1 MRALINLFPNV
12 PESQQEKINTIMPR
26 VFSFLLEEIP
36 EEVIRLASELHYQRS
51 QNITIEVLTPI
62 SFSPK
67 QIDELYCIDGNELKF
82 TSIEAR
88 NHCTAVHG
96 FRKFDD
102 SELPPDARTMFDEAH
117 QLWIEEIGHNDFTD
131 GRFLGL
137 MSKKVNILKAGI
149 EVIANSDAHNVF
161 DVLRSIGN
169 ALPFIADVSVEDIVE
184 LAAIQ
189 HSKTSGDLA
198 SGMFFI
204 QVRDYFSFYP
214 QLAKELYVL
223 VREDMTP
230 ANVNLYSAA
239 LHGLAASGQIR
250 EAIEL
255 AMADTNSACNERL
268 AGALWVL
275 GLLSNHLE
283 KEPDLR
289 KGVQKILKVMGHH
302 PDSSVSRQ
310 AWQALSNAA
319 VSQPELITELLS
331 HAQPDNQAALQV
343 LGNFVFMNLKIVKDH
358 PNLAAMLGALTDLD
372 AGLAND
378 FDSSLSRLIETGIH
392 DQLVYDCLTAWI
404 LKHYNTKTSD
414 EKLGSC
420 FSRSLSKLAN
430 KPLLY
435 ELITRWLI
443 SDERVLGVAYSEL
456 IVHLWV
462 HGIKQPV
469 FAKDVLDTLSD
480 DDFKYLVRRL
490 IGWTVHEEALL
501 SLTFSLL
508 ETNEA
513 QQRTFGWVYPLLVN
527 EVGRNYSHATLEAIQ
542 EKLAGATP
550 EIKELLKSAHAELLA
565 YTEAIN
571 QLPIRH
577 ELRPPVPERIRHA
590 VALKKSREMREAR
603 DKADEQSIFQQI
615 CTRIQLKA
623 GTGSFSIYDDK
634 IGPINRLGSH
644 SCSVTL
650 PAQYVI
656 DPLNDE
662 ITKLGLRLAQRGD
675 E

>member
-1 MRALINLFPNV
+1 M
-12 PESQQEKINTIMPR
+12 NTIMPR
-26 VFSFLLEEIP
+26 FFSSLLEEIP
-36 EEVIRLASELHYQRS
+36 EEVTRLASELHYQRS

-88 NHCTAVHG
+88 NHCAAVHG

-102 SELPPDARTMFDEAH
+102 SELPLDARRIFDEAH
-117 QLWIEEIGHNDFTD
+117 QLWIQEIGHTDFTD

-137 MSKKVNILKAGI
+137 MSEKLNILNAGT
-149 EVIANSDAHNVF
+149 EVIANSDVHNVF

-169 ALPFIADVSVEDIVE
+169 ALPFIANMNVVGIVE
-184 LAAIQ
+184 LAAVQ
-189 HSKTSGDLA
+189 HSKTSGDLL
-198 SGMFFI
+198 SGMFFN
-204 QVRDYFSFYP
+204 QLSDYLSACP
-214 QLAKELYVL
+214 QLAKELYAL
-223 VREDMTP
+223 VRENMFP
-230 ANVNLYSAA
+230 ANANLYGAA
-239 LHGLAASGQIR
+239 LISLVAAGQ
-250 EAIEL
+250 AIEAAEL
-255 AMADTNSACNERL
+255 AITDTDTACNERV

-275 GLLSNHLE
+275 GRLSNHWE
-283 KEPDLR
+283 KEPDLKNR
-289 KGVQKILKVMGHH
+289 VQETLKVMGHH
-302 PDSSVSRQ
+302 SNSNVSRQ

-319 VSQPELITELLS
+319 VSQPELVAELLL
-331 HAQPDNQAALQV
+331 HAQPDNQPALQV

-358 PNLAAMLGALTDLD
+358 LNLADMLYALTDLD
-372 AGLAND
+372 AELANN

-392 DQLVYDCLTAWI
+392 DQLVYDCLTTWI

-414 EKLGSC
+414 EKLDLC
-420 FSRSLSKLAN
+420 FPQSVMKLAN
-430 KPLLY
+430 KPLLN

-443 SDERVLGVAYSEL
+443 SDERVLAAAYANL
-456 IVHLWV
+456 ISHLWV
-462 HGIKQPV
+462 HGVKQPV
-469 FAKDVLDTLSD
+469 FAKEILDTLNA

-490 IGWTVHEEALL
+490 IGWTFHEEALL

-508 ETNEA
+508 KTNET
-513 QQRTFGWVYPLLVN
+513 QQRTFGWVHALLVN

-542 EKLAGATP
+542 EKLEEATP
-550 EIKELLKSAHAELLA
+550 EVKELLKSAHAELLA
-565 YTEAIN
+565 YAEAIN

-577 ELRPPVPERIRHA
+577 ELRPPIPERIRHA
-590 VALKKSREMREAR
+590 VALKKSRETREAR

-623 GTGSFSIYDDK
+623 GTGSFSIYDGK
-634 IGPINRLGSH
+634 IGPINRLGSY

-662 ITKLGLRLAQRGD
+662 ITKLGLRLAKRGD

>member
-1 MRALINLFPNV
+1 MSRF
-12 PESQQEKINTIMPR
+12 
-26 VFSFLLEEIP
+26 FSSLLEEIP
-36 EEVIRLASELHYQRS
+36 EEVARLASELHYQRTP
-51 QNITIEVLTPI
+51 NITIEVLTPI

-67 QIDELYCIDGNELKF
+67 QIDEIYCIDGNDLKF

-88 NHCTAVHG
+88 NHCTAVHS
-96 FRKFDD
+96 FRKFE
-102 SELPPDARTMFDEAH
+102 ELEFAMDARTMFDEAH
-117 QLWIEEIGHNDFTD
+117 QLWIHEIGHTDSTD

-137 MSKKVNILKAGI
+137 MSEKLNILNAGI
-149 EVIANSDAHNVF
+149 EVIASSDAHNVF

-169 ALPFIADVSVEDIVE
+169 ALPFIANINVVDIVE
-184 LAAIQ
+184 LATVQ
-189 HSKTSGDLA
+189 HSKTSSDLLA
-198 SGMFFI
+198 GMFFN
-204 QVRDYFSFYP
+204 QLSDYLSAHP
-214 QLAKELYVL
+214 HLARELYAL
-223 VREDMTP
+223 VREDMSA
-230 ANVNLYSAA
+230 ANTNLYGAA
-239 LHGLAASGQIR
+239 LIGLVAAGQAL
-250 EAIEL
+250 EATEL
-255 AMADTNSACNERL
+255 AMADTDSACNERV

-275 GLLSNHLE
+275 GRLCHHWE
-283 KEPDLR
+283 KEPSLKNR
-289 KGVQKILKVMGHH
+289 VQETLKAMGHH
-302 PDSSVSRQ
+302 SDSSVSLQ

-319 VSQPELITELLS
+319 VSQPELVAELLL

-358 PNLAAMLGALTDLD
+358 PNLAEMLCALTDLD
-372 AGLAND
+372 AGLANN

-414 EKLGSC
+414 EKLDLC
-420 FSRSLSKLAN
+420 FPQSMMKLAN
-430 KPLLY
+430 KPLLN

-443 SDERVLGVAYSEL
+443 SDERVLGAAYSEL
-456 IVHLWV
+456 IGHLWV
-462 HGIKQPV
+462 HGVKHPV
-469 FAKDVLDTLSD
+469 FAKDVLDTLNA
-480 DDFKYLVRRL
+480 DDFKYLIRRL
-490 IGWTVHEEALL
+490 IGWTFYEEALL

-508 ETNEA
+508 KTNEA
-513 QQRTFGWVYPLLVN
+513 QQRTFGWVHALLVN
-527 EVGRNYSHATLEAIQ
+527 EVGRNYSHATLEATQ
-542 EKLAGATP
+542 EKLEGATP
-550 EIKELLKSAHAELLA
+550 EVKELLKSAHAELLA
-565 YTEAIN
+565 YTEAIK

-577 ELRPPVPERIRHA
+577 ELRPPIPERIRHA

-623 GTGSFSIYDDK
+623 GTGSFSIYDGK

-662 ITKLGLRLAQRGD
+662 ITKLGLRLAKRGD

>member
-1 MRALINLFPNV
+1 M
-12 PESQQEKINTIMPR
+12 STIMPKF
-26 VFSFLLEEIP
+26 FSPLLKEIP
-36 EEVIRLASELHYQRS
+36 EEVARLAYELHCRNT
-51 QNITIEVLTPI
+51 QNLTAEILVPL
-62 SFSPK
+62 SLSPAQTDDLFSIK
-67 QIDELYCIDGNELKF
+67 NNELIF
-82 TSIEAR
+82 SSIAAR
-88 NHCTAVHG
+88 NHCTAVHS
-96 FRKFDD
+96 FRK
-102 SELPPDARTMFDEAH
+102 SEGADLPLDGRQILDEAH
-117 QLWIEEIGHNDFTD
+117 QLWTHEIGDTDFAS

-137 MSKKVNILKAGI
+137 MSEKLNILNAGI
-149 EVIANSDAHNVF
+149 EVIASSDAHNVF
-161 DVLRSIGN
+161 DVLRIVGN
-169 ALPFIADVSVEDIVE
+169 ALPFIANLNVVDIIE
-184 LAAIQ
+184 LATVQ
-189 HSKTSGDLA
+189 YSKTSGDLLA
-198 SGMFFI
+198 GMFFN
-204 QVRDYFSFYP
+204 QLSDYLSAHP
-214 QLAKELYVL
+214 HLARELYAL
-223 VREDMTP
+223 VREDISA
-230 ANVNLYSAA
+230 ANTNLYGAA
-239 LHGLAASGQIR
+239 LSGLVAAGQTL
-250 EAIEL
+250 EAVEL
-255 AMADTNSACNERL
+255 AMADTDSACNERV

-275 GLLSNHLE
+275 GRLCHHWE
-283 KEPDLR
+283 KEPDLKNR
-289 KGVQKILKVMGHH
+289 VPETLKAMGHH
-302 PDSSVSRQ
+302 SDTHISRQ

-319 VSQPELITELLS
+319 VSQPELLAELLL

-358 PNLAAMLGALTDLD
+358 PNLAEMLDALTDLD

-414 EKLGSC
+414 EKLSSC

-443 SDERVLGVAYSEL
+443 SDERILGAAYSEL
-456 IVHLWV
+456 IGHLWV
-462 HGIKQPV
+462 HGIKHPI
-469 FAKDVLDTLSD
+469 FAKDVLDTLNA

-490 IGWTVHEEALL
+490 IGWTFYEEALL

-508 ETNEA
+508 EANGA
-513 QQRTFGWVYPLLVN
+513 QQRTFGWVHALLVN
-527 EVGRNYSHATLEAIQ
+527 EVGRSYPHATLETIQ
-542 EKLAGATP
+542 KKLKGASP
-550 EIKELLKSAHAELLA
+550 EVEELLKAAHTELLA

-571 QLPIRH
+571 QLPFRH
-577 ELRPPVPERIRHA
+577 ELRPPIPERIRHA

-623 GTGSFSIYDDK
+623 GTGSFSIYDGR

-644 SCSVTL
+644 SYSVTL
-650 PAQYVI
+650 PALYVI

-662 ITKLGLRLAQRGD
+662 ITKLGLRLAKRGD

>member
-1 MRALINLFPNV
+1 M
-12 PESQQEKINTIMPR
+12 NTIMPR
-26 VFSFLLEEIP
+26 FFSSLLEEIP
-36 EEVIRLASELHYQRS
+36 EEVTRLASELHYQRS
-51 QNITIEVLTPI
+51 QNIAIEVLTPI

-96 FRKFDD
+96 FRKFEN
-102 SELPPDARTMFDEAH
+102 SELPPDARTMFDEAQ
-117 QLWIEEIGHNDFTD
+117 QLWIHEIEHDDFTD

-137 MSKKVNILKAGI
+137 MSEKLNILNAGVEI
-149 EVIANSDAHNVF
+149 IANSDVHNIF
-161 DVLRSIGN
+161 DVLRHIGN
-169 ALPFIADVSVEDIVE
+169 TLPFIADVCVADIVE
-184 LAAIQ
+184 LATVQ
-189 HSKTSGDLA
+189 HSKTSGDLLA
-198 SGMFFI
+198 GMFFN
-204 QVRDYFSFYP
+204 QLSDYLSAHP
-214 QLAKELYVL
+214 HLARELYAL
-223 VREDMTP
+223 VREDMSA
-230 ANVNLYSAA
+230 ANTNLYGAA
-239 LHGLAASGQIR
+239 LSGLVAAGQAL
-250 EAIEL
+250 EAAEL
-255 AMADTNSACNERL
+255 AMADTDSACNERV

-275 GLLSNHLE
+275 GRLSHHWE
-283 KEPDLR
+283 KEPNLKNR
-289 KGVQKILKVMGHH
+289 VQETLKAMGYHS
-302 PDSSVSRQ
+302 DSNVSRQ

-319 VSQPELITELLS
+319 VSQPELVAELLL

-358 PNLAAMLGALTDLD
+358 PNLADMLYALTDLD
-372 AGLAND
+372 AGLANN

-392 DQLVYDCLTAWI
+392 NQLVYDCLTAWI

-414 EKLGSC
+414 EKLSSC

-430 KPLLY
+430 KLLLY

-443 SDERVLGVAYSEL
+443 SDERILGAAYSEL
-456 IVHLWV
+456 IGHLWV
-462 HGIKQPV
+462 HEIKHPI
-469 FAKDVLDTLSD
+469 FAKDVLDTLNA

-490 IGWTVHEEALL
+490 IGWTFYEEALL

-513 QQRTFGWVYPLLVN
+513 QQRTFGWVHALLVN

-542 EKLAGATP
+542 EKLEGATP
-550 EIKELLKSAHAELLA
+550 EVKELLKSAHAELLA

-577 ELRPPVPERIRHA
+577 ELRPPIPERIQHS
-590 VALKKSREMREAR
+590 VALKKSKEMREAR

-623 GTGSFSIYDDK
+623 GTGSFSIYGDK

-644 SCSVTL
+644 SYSVTL

-662 ITKLGLRLAQRGD
+662 ITKLGLRFAKRG
-675 E
+675 EE